1 MMPDPVFLNIHM
13 YGIMIAIG
21 VLCAF
26 ATLFAVAKK
35 KSIDGKFTDF
45 VSYNGFVSLTVLVFD
60 DGCCRSCGFLH
71 C

>member
-1 MMPDPVFLNIHM
+1 MIHDPIFLNIHM

-35 KSIDGKFTDF
+35 KSIPDPTNPSLRRAG
-45 VSYNGFVSLTVLVFD
+45 NGVVRHLSI
-60 DGCCRSCGFLH
+60 
-71 C
+71 

>member
-1 MMPDPVFLNIHM
+1 MMPDPFFLNIHM

-35 KSIDGKFTDF
+35 KSIPDPTNPSLRRAG
-45 VSYNGFVSLTVLVFD
+45 NGVVLHL
-60 DGCCRSCGFLH
+60 SI
-71 C
+71 